1 MTRVARLL
9 LIALLASVAAV
20 AVPAVAT
27 GADPV
32 YVVRDGDY
40 LSGIAGR
47 LGVRLSDLLKAND
60 LTLTSVIFPG
70 QRLTVPG
77 ATASPAAGGG
87 GTYTVRSGD
96 ALALIAA
103 RHDVSLAA
111 LLSANNL
118 TVNSVIHP
126 GQRLT
131 LPAGATGSAPP
142 PATAGGGGTYTV
154 RSGDWLARIASRHD
168 VSLAALL
175 SANNLTVNSVIHPG
189 QRLTLPA
196 GATGSAPPPA
206 TGGGGASYTVR
217 SGDALGLIA
226 ARHDVSLAALLSA
239 NNLTANSVIHPGQRL
254 TLPAGATVSDVQRV
268 LNYAVAQVGK
278 PYKFF
283 TAGPGSFDC
292 SGLTKAAFAQV
303 GVDLVH
309 HSASQARQGRPVDFT
324 REAIRPGDL
333 VFMSTRGAK
342 VINHVGIA
350 VNANTLVQAR
360 STRLG
365 VRITGMPPDSAIIAV
380 RRFL

>member
-1 MTRVARLL
+1 MLSSLA
-9 LIALLASVAAV
+9 AL
-20 AVPAVAT
+20 AVPADAT
-27 GADPV
+27 GAPPI
-32 YVVRDGDY
+32 YVVRDGDT

-47 LGVRLSDLLKAND
+47 LGVRLSTLMSANG
-60 LTLTSVIFPG
+60 LRLTSVIHPG

-77 ATASPAAGGG
+77 ASASPAAGGG

-111 LLSANNL
+111 LLAANNLTVNSVIHPGQRLTLPAGATGIGPPAAGGGTYTVRSGDALALIAARHDVSLAALLAANNL

-131 LPAGATGSAPP
+131 LPAGATGSASP
-142 PATAGGGGTYTV
+142 PAT
-154 RSGDWLARIASRHD
+154 R
-168 VSLAALL
+168 
-175 SANNLTVNSVIHPG
+175 
-189 QRLTLPA
+189 
-196 GATGSAPPPA
+196 
-206 TGGGGASYTVR
+206 GGASYTVR

-226 ARHDVSLAALLSA
+226 ARHDVSLSALLAA
-239 NNLTANSVIHPGQRL
+239 NNLTVNSVIHPGDKL
-254 TLPAGATVSDVQRV
+254 TLPAGATVSDAQRV
-268 LNYAVAQVGK
+268 LNYALAQVGK

-283 TAGPGSFDC
+283 AAGPASFDC
-292 SGLTKAAFAQV
+292 SGLTKAAYAQV

-324 REAIRPGDL
+324 RDAIRPGDL
-333 VFMSTRGAK
+333 VFLSTRGAK

-360 STRLG
+360 STALG
-365 VRITGMPPDSAIIAV
+365 VRITAMPPDSAIIAV